1 MQGVPV
7 LAGNRLQRIM
17 ELENRI
23 SKAAPPNRRCP
34 CGFQDHQHFNPLAGH
49 KWEVFQN
56 EFAMLT
62 DCSLCPVCLHAFSIE
77 DLS

>member
-17 ELENRI
+17 ELENRV
-23 SKAAPPNRRCP
+23 SKAALLNRRRP
-34 CGFQDHQHFNPLAGH
+34 RNFRDHQHFNPLAGL
-49 KWEVFQN
+49 KWEAFQN

-62 DCSLCPVCLHAFSIE
+62 DCSLSPVCFHAFSIE